1 MEKNIDF
8 LKEVLSVPTKTYQE
22 DLMIEFLE
30 NWLTE
35 NNLPFFTDKHQ
46 NIYVTKLT
54 EKVDEDFYFPCVVA
68 HTDTVHKLDVIN
80 IREEN
85 LPNAQNELK
94 LALKAYN
101 NFDEPTGIGG
111 DNKCGVFAC
120 LELLKELPNLKVAF
134 FVSEETG
141 CHGSRNADKDFF
153 KDVGYAI
160 QFDAP
165 ENWMVTEIC
174 MGTRLFKRDSDFF
187 ETCKSVINENFNG
200 REKYE
205 SHPYTDVYAL
215 KNSFDFS
222 CINFSIGY
230 YDYHTKNEYVVVEDV
245 ISGIKTGRELIEK
258 LGYKFYKEI
267 CNDNSYFK

>member
-215 KNSFDFS
+215 KNSFDFA

-230 YDYHTKNEYVVVEDV
+230 YDYHTRNEYVVVEDV

-267 CNDNSYFK
+267 CNDNPYFK

>member
-1 MEKNIDF
+1 
-8 LKEVLSVPTKTYQE
+8 
-22 DLMIEFLE
+22 
-30 NWLTE
+30 
-35 NNLPFFTDKHQ
+35 
-46 NIYVTKLT
+46 
-54 EKVDEDFYFPCVVA
+54 
-68 HTDTVHKLDVIN
+68 
-80 IREEN
+80 
-85 LPNAQNELK
+85 
-94 LALKAYN
+94 
-101 NFDEPTGIGG
+101 
-111 DNKCGVFAC
+111 

-215 KNSFDFS
+215 KNSFDFA

-267 CNDNSYFK
+267 CNDNPYFK